1 MFMDK
6 VDIYVK
12 AGRGGNGCVSFRR
25 EKYVAKGG
33 PDGGDGGRGGNVVFV
48 VDPGENTL
56 IKFKYRR
63 KFAAE
68 NGADG
73 QNRKFH
79 GKNGE
84 DIVIPVP
91 AGTVIREKQT
101 GRIIRDL
108 SSSEPFVVARGGKG
122 GWGNTHF
129 ATATRQAP
137 RFARSG
143 LEGEELELTLELKM
157 IADVGLVGYPNVGKS
172 TLLSRISSARP
183 KIANYHFTTLSPNLG
198 VAEMYGESFV
208 VADIPGLIDGASEG
222 VGLGHDFLR
231 HIERCRLIVHVV
243 DISASERPD
252 PLADI
257 IAINTELASFSAALA
272 EKEQIF
278 ALNKTDLGYDP
289 RNVSAIESYAAENG
303 CKVYLISAAS
313 MEGVNTLLETI
324 ASKLPALPP
333 VTVYEP
339 DVTPEMYLRPAGDG
353 DISVKKENGVYS
365 VTGDRVK
372 KLISEINFDDS
383 ESLSYFQ
390 RALRSLGI
398 IDMLEQA
405 GIEEG
410 ETVEMYGLEFDFYF

>member
-1 MFMDK
+1 
-6 VDIYVK
+6 
-12 AGRGGNGCVSFRR
+12 
-25 EKYVAKGG
+25 
-33 PDGGDGGRGGNVVFV
+33 
-48 VDPGENTL
+48 
-56 IKFKYRR
+56 
-63 KFAAE
+63 
-68 NGADG
+68 
-73 QNRKFH
+73 
-79 GKNGE
+79 
-84 DIVIPVP
+84 
-91 AGTVIREKQT
+91 
-101 GRIIRDL
+101 
-108 SSSEPFVVARGGKG
+108 
-122 GWGNTHF
+122 
-129 ATATRQAP
+129 
-137 RFARSG
+137 
-143 LEGEELELTLELKM
+143 M

-243 DISASERPD
+243 DISASERHD

-303 CKVYLISAAS
+303 CKVCLISAAS

-353 DISVKKENGVYS
+353 DVSVKKENGVYS

-372 KLISEINFDDS
+372 KLISENNFDDS